1 MYVKLLY
8 KIFCF
13 KCYSFSYIKFQL
25 KYYFRLS
32 SIYIK
37 IYVLFDKLIN
47 TKLSFIYFL
56 ITIEKNES

>member
-13 KCYSFSYIKFQL
+13 KRYSFSYITFQL